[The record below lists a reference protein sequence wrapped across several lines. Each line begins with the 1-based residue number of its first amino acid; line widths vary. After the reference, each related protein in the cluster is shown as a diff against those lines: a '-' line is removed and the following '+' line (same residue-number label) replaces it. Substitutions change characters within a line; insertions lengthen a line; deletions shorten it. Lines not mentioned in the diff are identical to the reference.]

1 MVNWLKWLLI
11 RKGSKIVTI
20 NDHIDDVQTVRQ
32 KLKVYRGV
40 TTEEWNGKIV
50 YKMHHIRFVTKEEIK
65 KGKRL
70 KST

>member
-1 MVNWLKWLLI
+1 MFDWLKWIII

-20 NDHIDDVQTVRQ
+20 NGRIDDVQTVRQ
-32 KLKVYRGV
+32 KLKMYRGV

-50 YKMHHIRFVTKEEIK
+50 YQMHHIRLATKEEIK
-65 KGKRL
+65 NGKRL